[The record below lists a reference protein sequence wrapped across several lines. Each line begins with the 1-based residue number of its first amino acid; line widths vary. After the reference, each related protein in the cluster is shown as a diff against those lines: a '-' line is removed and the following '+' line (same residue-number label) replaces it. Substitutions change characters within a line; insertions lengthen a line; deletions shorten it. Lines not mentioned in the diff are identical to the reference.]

1 MSRPTS
7 PEDLRAVDQHAVR
20 QRTTSP
26 QLTGQADANYA
37 RYEGGGP
44 PPAIM
49 VSSDSKPI
57 SIRLA

>member
-1 MSRPTS
+1 MANFARTFVPF
-7 PEDLRAVDQHAVR
+7 DQHAVR

-44 PPAIM
+44 PPAITAM
-49 VSSDSKPI
+49 AS
-57 SIRLA
+57 LGG